1 MKILCCPVLDLDDI
15 PVYPYCRMKI
25 TIKQQKERNNMS
37 EFNTCRREG
46 RITWGDDFNSLA
58 EVVGL
63 FGIENPRVLGDTS
76 FPVPGKENM
85 LCCFVSEK
93 CGGGWEYKRELGP
106 QCDARGWN
114 ETLRY
119 AETNFSIEKQTELI
133 KSEFKAPKTRLV
145 FWRETR
151 EGRNWYKFAGV
162 FRLNRVQT
170 ENDQFYGDSWCWYDR
185 VDTVA
190 ECPKA
195 DWRVSSIDE
204 KAMDTMRGEL
214 AKCELLDE
222 VECVDKEGKHIE
234 GKERIWPGTILR
246 VVESVRGVHL
256 CCEAQGDDR
265 RFVIPK
271 RDLELGYFHWYWTG
285 GVDETRIVKNAAEEK
300 RCGRFAAR
308 SEREKLLARIE
319 RKMVD
324 YKKVL
329 SQPGTLAHK
338 RLVRALLRENDWSA
352 WAVAYGEDDP
362 GTVEFDRIPEGFL
375 EAHAIGGSVGYH
387 GLGHFAL
394 FDSEGN
400 YVKLVD

>member
-1 MKILCCPVLDLDDI
+1 
-15 PVYPYCRMKI
+15 
-25 TIKQQKERNNMS
+25 MS

-63 FGIENPRVLGDTS
+63 FGIEDPKVLGDTS

-93 CGGGWEYKRELGP
+93 CSGGWEYKRELGP

-204 KAMDTMRGEL
+204 DTMDTMRGEFV
-214 AKCELLDE
+214 KCELLDE

-234 GKERIWPGTILR
+234 EKERIWPGTILR

-285 GVDETRIVKNAAEEK
+285 GIDETMIVKNAAEVK
-300 RCGRFAAR
+300 RCGRFAVR

-394 FDSEGN
+394 FDSDGN
-400 YVKLVD
+400 FVKFVY

>member
-1 MKILCCPVLDLDDI
+1 MKILCCPVLDLDDM

-63 FGIENPRVLGDTS
+63 FGIEDPNVLSGTS
-76 FPVPGKENM
+76 FPVPGKENV
-85 LCCFVSEK
+85 LCCFVSEI
-93 CGGGWEYKRELGP
+93 CVGGWEYKRERGP
-106 QCDARGWN
+106 KCDARGWD

-119 AETNFSIEKQTELI
+119 AETNFSIEKQSELI
-133 KSEFKAPKTRLV
+133 KSELKAPKTRLV

-162 FRLNRVQT
+162 FKLNRVRT

-204 KAMDTMRGEL
+204 EAMDTLRGEL
-214 AKCELLDE
+214 IKCELLDE

-256 CCEAQGDDR
+256 CCEARGDDR

-271 RDLELGYFHWYWTG
+271 RDLELGYFRWYSIG
-285 GVDETRIVKNAAEEK
+285 CVDETRIVKNAAEE
-300 RCGRFAAR
+300 RQCGRFKVR

-338 RLVRALLRENDWSA
+338 RLVRAVLRENDWSA

-362 GTVEFDRIPEGFL
+362 GTV
-375 EAHAIGGSVGYH
+375 
-387 GLGHFAL
+387 
-394 FDSEGN
+394 
-400 YVKLVD
+400 